1 VALGVL
7 NSLHTLE
14 HEKALFSSSRYIYD
28 IYGYTAVGALPL
40 MNGLTHVEDCSDTIL
55 LFIVKTGGGGGEGA
69 ILNPEI
75 PGNLLS
81 TAV

>member
-28 IYGYTAVGALPL
+28 IYGL
-40 MNGLTHVEDCSDTIL
+40 MP
-55 LFIVKTGGGGGEGA
+55 FYIVAIWTNFRPDNLKKRDKKSSLAGNKIGGRKA
-69 ILNPEI
+69 IKF
-75 PGNLLS
+75 
-81 TAV
+81 VKK